1 MGRFVN
7 PDSSA
12 FQVALNS
19 RIYVDKT
26 GLIEY
31 TNSILDTTNAYIC
44 NSRPRRFGKS
54 YAANMLAAYY
64 SKGADSEKMFSGLKI
79 SRESDFKKHLN
90 QYDVIHIDIQWFL
103 ANCDNADKVVSF
115 ITESVLEELR
125 DLYSEVLPKE
135 VLKLSDALSRV
146 KERTGQKFVIIIDE
160 LADLM
165 MVAKKEVED
174 SIVRL
179 TQLARAAGIY
189 LIVATQRPSVNVITG
204 LIKANIPSRIAFKV
218 SSPVDSRTILDCS
231 GAEKLLGRG
240 DMLFRSV
247 SMDKPLRIQGAFVS
261 DDEVEKI
268 VDYIRVDESHY
279 DQEIIKQLE
288 SSASDGVTVSGGSGD
303 GEDELTKQAIGFLV
317 HSKKASI
324 SGLQRKFKIG
334 YNRAANIIEDLE
346 ERGIVGPDN
355 GGTKGREVLMSEYE
369 YKEWLERNS

>member
-1 MGRFVN
+1 M
-7 PDSSA
+7 
-12 FQVALNS
+12 
-19 RIYVDKT
+19 
-26 GLIEY
+26 
-31 TNSILDTTNAYIC
+31 
-44 NSRPRRFGKS
+44 
-54 YAANMLAAYY
+54 
-64 SKGADSEKMFSGLKI
+64 
-79 SRESDFKKHLN
+79 
-90 QYDVIHIDIQWFL
+90 
-103 ANCDNADKVVSF
+103 
-115 ITESVLEELR
+115 
-125 DLYSEVLPKE
+125 
-135 VLKLSDALSRV
+135 
-146 KERTGQKFVIIIDE
+146 
-160 LADLM
+160 
-165 MVAKKEVED
+165 
-174 SIVRL
+174 RL

-268 VDYIRVDESHY
+268 VDYIKVDESHY

-288 SSASDGVTVSGGSGD
+288 SSSSDRVTVSGGSGD